1 MTVFPSVINCKKT
14 GPNFDTSVKYD

>member
-1 MTVFPSVINCKKT
+1 MTVFPSVINCMKT